1 MATAKKKAP
10 VISSVHATVV
20 FTGPA
25 PTAPAEIHLGG
36 TLYKKSST

>member
-10 VISSVHATVV
+10 VKKATNRR
-20 FTGPA
+20 TAAKSAPA
-25 PTAPAEIHLGG
+25 APAEIHLGG